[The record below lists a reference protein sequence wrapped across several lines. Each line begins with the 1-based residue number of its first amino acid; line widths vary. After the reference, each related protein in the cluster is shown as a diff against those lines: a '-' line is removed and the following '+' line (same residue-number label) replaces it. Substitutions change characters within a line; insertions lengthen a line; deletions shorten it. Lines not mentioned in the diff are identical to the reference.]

1 MSAIAHTRRKRD
13 NEYKPG
19 EVVHIRHDDLPRGHG
34 PVKPGSVLAAVIV
47 FSCFAFLVG
56 YAVKGIWP

>member
-13 NEYKPG
+13 NEQ
-19 EVVHIRHDDLPRGHG
+19 VVYIRHDDLPRGHG

-47 FSCFAFLVG
+47 FSTFAFLAG
-56 YAVKGIWP
+56 YAVKGLWP